1 MKFFLLIILFA
12 LFVLIAIG
20 IYLYF
25 LYRSRLFADLDY
37 IARYL
42 KNNIIFNKNNL
53 NILLTNSFD
62 KISATSRYILKNT
75 SSPFS
80 KIILRKDYSTLN
92 NFFKSLGK
100 GDVTFEVGN
109 LDYYIN
115 IFENLKLSTN
125 ADMKNKA
132 MVYFKLTIGLGLIV
146 CILLI

>member
-25 LYRSRLFADLDY
+25 LYRSRLFVDLDY

-42 KNNIIFNKNNL
+42 KNNITFNKNNL

-100 GDVTFEVGN
+100 GDVTFEVEN